1 MNTYTHGL
9 VERFPF
15 LGLSSRYP
23 YFCVILK
30 RLPLLSSDLRITRPK
45 GAHMSWFINVIVYSM
60 RYRFFM
66 RERGPRSLREIPLC
80 LVERAILPSIP
91 LIILISLQY
100 RKDVELSSG
109 YRTSETIVIHDD
121 S

>member
-1 MNTYTHGL
+1 MVYH
-9 VERFPF
+9 
-15 LGLSSRYP
+15 
-23 YFCVILK
+23 
-30 RLPLLSSDLRITRPK
+30 
-45 GAHMSWFINVIVYSM
+45 VIVYSM

-109 YRTSETIVIHDD
+109 YRTSETIVVHDD